1 MGMCYFKQES
11 PLGFCVVVANV
22 YSLRYDTVA
31 DMLIAMTTDD
41 DAVAVVVSD
50 ITPQEAELLT
60 DEYFNLGK
68 LDLRGYGVDVMNMD
82 ELTDILNDAWR
93 EAIKEEYGEDLY
105 HSIQI

>member
-22 YSLRYDTVA
+22 FSLRYDTVA
-31 DMLIAMTTDD
+31 DMLIAMTTAD

-60 DEYFNLGK
+60 DEYFNLCK

-93 EAIKEEYGEDLY
+93 EAIKEEYGEDL
-105 HSIQI
+105 